1 MKILLINPNVQSFV
15 GIPISLCYLAGMLK
29 SKGYND
35 IIGIDFNIDSIVDF
49 KQDIKNA
56 TIAGISVVSKAFP
69 EVVELSKQLKKINP
83 QIKICLGGPH
93 PTLEPREC
101 ITPKTIDFVITRQG
115 EIPFYQLVEAL
126 ENKGNLSKI
135 KGLWYKQNGRI
146 KANPINEFIENLDEL
161 PFSDFD
167 IFPIKRYAHM
177 KFFPIAPMISSRSC
191 PNVCTNCQPALREI
205 AGPYR
210 KRSVKH
216 VIAEMK
222 QLKKKY
228 GIRLF
233 DFVDNT
239 FTIDKKWVLDFC
251 RELKREKLNVK
262 WGCAA
267 TIKSIDK
274 QMMRAMKN
282 AGCTLL
288 SFGIESGSQRVLDEV
303 LHKGFLLEEAEK
315 VMKWASELRL
325 RVHCWFMLGVPGET
339 KKEIMDTVNLAKN
352 LNANS
357 VMFSVGVPQP
367 HVEFTRTSIEK
378 NWILPHTLSDLEK
391 PGFYQY
397 NLFGD
402 SDPYL
407 GRTSLFQTDEFG
419 PDFIEVAKYKII
431 NEFKGWDRFGFIFK
445 NIKKESK
452 EQFLEFFGSEFL
464 TFLNDFKFKHV
475 RLMLKAIK
483 YKFVE
488 VLK

>member
-1 MKILLINPNVQSFV
+1 
-15 GIPISLCYLAGMLK
+15 
-29 SKGYND
+29 
-35 IIGIDFNIDSIVDF
+35 
-49 KQDIKNA
+49 
-56 TIAGISVVSKAFP
+56 
-69 EVVELSKQLKKINP
+69 
-83 QIKICLGGPH
+83 
-93 PTLEPREC
+93 
-101 ITPKTIDFVITRQG
+101 
-115 EIPFYQLVEAL
+115 
-126 ENKGNLSKI
+126 
-135 KGLWYKQNGRI
+135 
-146 KANPINEFIENLDEL
+146 
-161 PFSDFD
+161 
-167 IFPIKRYAHM
+167 
-177 KFFPIAPMISSRSC
+177 
-191 PNVCTNCQPALREI
+191 
-205 AGPYR
+205 
-210 KRSVKH
+210 
-216 VIAEMK
+216 
-222 QLKKKY
+222 
-228 GIRLF
+228 
-233 DFVDNT
+233 
-239 FTIDKKWVLDFC
+239 
-251 RELKREKLNVK
+251 
-262 WGCAA
+262 
-267 TIKSIDK
+267 
-274 QMMRAMKN
+274 
-282 AGCTLL
+282 
-288 SFGIESGSQRVLDEV
+288 
-303 LHKGFLLEEAEK
+303 
-315 VMKWASELRL
+315 
-325 RVHCWFMLGVPGET
+325 MLGVPGET